1 MLCTDLLANI
11 GAKMLAYPRLLFLI
25 QYYEFHKYYS
35 QRDLSDAA
43 KLLVKLLDS
52 NIIPEL

>member
-1 MLCTDLLANI
+1 MCEDVLSNV

-25 QYYEFHKYYS
+25 QYFDFHKFYS
-35 QRDLSDAA
+35 QRELSDAA
-43 KLLVKLLDS
+43 KLLIKLLDS